1 MTILECLLEII
12 IISSFISL
20 GAIAISGGRF
30 SEATVSIL
38 VGSVECNG
46 SESGLMECAHVTSRN
61 EAVIQCDP
69 GESAAVTC
77 QGQFEVTST
86 LYQNFHKYFII
97 LYVIERTT
105 ATV

>member
-1 MTILECLLEII
+1 MAILECLLEII
-12 IISSFISL
+12 VISSFISL

-30 SEATVSIL
+30 SEASVSIL

-46 SESGLMECAHVTSRN
+46 SESGLLECAHVTSRN

-77 QGQFEVTST
+77 QGEFEVFNN
-86 LYQNFHKYFII
+86 YWRMY
-97 LYVIERTT
+97 R
-105 ATV
+105 